1 MGAARRLIVPL
12 AAGIAALA
20 IAGCGEDDFKNN
32 PRPPAPI
39 ELGALINNGGVRV
52 SPTKDLGAGP
62 ATITIS
68 NQTDQPARVVFEGP
82 TNDSSDPIIA
92 GGTGSMKLDL
102 AEGEYTVSTGEGGG
116 RAQQL
121 DVGPERPSSQNDLL
135 LP

>member
-20 IAGCGEDDFKNN
+20 IAGCGDEDFKND

-39 ELGALINNGGVRV
+39 ELGALINDGGVRL
-52 SPTKDLGAGP
+52 SPTKNIGAGP

-68 NQTDQPARVVFEGP
+68 NQTADPARLVFEGP
-82 TNDSSDPIIA
+82 TNDSSDQIIA
-92 GGTGSMKLDL
+92 GGTGSMKVDL
-102 AEGEYTVSTGEGGG
+102 AEGDYTVSTAEGG
-116 RAQQL
+116 RSQDL
-121 DVGPERPSSQNDLL
+121 SVGPERPSSQNDLL

>member
-1 MGAARRLIVPL
+1 MVAARRLIVPL

-20 IAGCGEDDFKNN
+20 IGACGEDDFKNN

-39 ELGALINNGGVRV
+39 ELSALINNGGVRV
-52 SPTKDLGAGP
+52 SPTKDVGAGP

-68 NQTDQPARVVFEGP
+68 NQTDEPARLVFEGP
-82 TNDSSDPIIA
+82 TDDSSNPIIA

-102 AEGEYTVSTGEGGG
+102 AEGEYTVSTGEGLAG
-116 RAQQL
+116 QQL
-121 DVGPERPSSQNDLL
+121 NVGPERPSSQNELL

>member
-20 IAGCGEDDFKNN
+20 IAGCGADDFKND

-39 ELGALINNGGVRV
+39 VLSALIGDGGVRV
-52 SPTKDLGAGP
+52 SPTKDVGAGP

-68 NQTDQPARVVFEGP
+68 NQTGDAARLVFDGP
-82 TNDSSDPIIA
+82 TDDSSSQIIA
-92 GGTGSMKLDL
+92 GGTGSMKMDL
-102 AEGEYTVSTGEGGG
+102 AEGEYTVSTGEGGSS
-116 RAQQL
+116 QEL
-121 DVGPERPSSQNDLL
+121 SVGPERPSSQNDLL